1 MGTTNKAN
9 DDESAAVPTRISL
22 CCWRKEG
29 LYHAVMSEDEVL
41 GRCGSDIPP
50 STSSSSGSS
59 AKRSAI
65 ASTILVLSL
74 AAMIIFATGYVA
86 GERHGERLG
95 VSIGA
100 SNSDLLGRGHDAH
113 DGTVTTGS
121 QNTKTYQKFLVF
133 AEQRSGSRFLTELL
147 DDHPQVRCSNEELN
161 HPGSAINI
169 KHLSLDDYLAEL
181 DKAYQRVFQ
190 NSKHGSPREEQ
201 IKAVGF
207 KVMYNQGVV
216 HYGSD
221 LMEKLDEMN
230 IKVIHLERRNKLL
243 QYISEM
249 SNEKDKQ
256 IKAEGKDSDKHI
268 AHPTTPEEAE
278 RIRDEITVNGRP
290 SKVLHFMQ
298 KKFEGDKE
306 VSDLVSEHLHDYARV
321 IYEQLSDK
329 TEEEMATLFDF
340 LGVDKR
346 NVHSRMEKIHK
357 GKPTRSYFAEK
368 DQEELRVAL
377 EESDFAWVLD
387 GWRM

>member
-1 MGTTNKAN
+1 MGATNKSN
-9 DDESAAVPTRISL
+9 DDERVAVPTRSSL
-22 CCWRKEG
+22 CCWRTEG
-29 LYHAVMSEDEVL
+29 LYHAVMSEDEETVPS
-41 GRCGSDIPP
+41 GSDIPP
-50 STSSSSGSS
+50 SASSSTGSS
-59 AKRSAI
+59 AKRSVI

-74 AAMIIFATGYVA
+74 AAITIFATGFVA
-86 GERHGERLG
+86 GERRGERLG
-95 VSIGA
+95 MSIGA
-100 SNSDLLGRGHDAH
+100 SNNDLLGRGHDAH
-113 DGTVTTGS
+113 DDRPTVA
-121 QNTKTYQKFLVF
+121 YQKFLVF
-133 AEQRSGSRFLTELL
+133 AEQRSGSRFLTDLL

-161 HPGSAINI
+161 HPGSAINV
-169 KHLSLDDYLAEL
+169 KHLSLNDYLAEL
-181 DKAYQRVFQ
+181 EKAYQRVF
-190 NSKHGSPREEQ
+190 SKNGSSREDKSQ

-216 HYGSD
+216 HYGSG

-256 IKAEGKDSDKHI
+256 IKAEGKDSEKHI

-298 KKFEGDKE
+298 RKSEGDKE
-306 VSDLVSEHLHDYARV
+306 VSDLVSEHLDDYARV

-329 TEEEMATLFDF
+329 TEEEMAKLFNF

-346 NVHSRMEKIHK
+346 HVHSRMEKIHR

-368 DQEELRVAL
+368 DQEGLRVAL